1 MKLKAAALSV
11 AAIAA
16 LAGSANAD
24 VTVNFTEA
32 TWIGFNFSEIFS
44 PGELTGTLTGVSVDA
59 VLDASVSY
67 TYADDLCVYLDEIP
81 LSTGGQVQVGGFSN
95 LSALERYFWANG
107 ASDVPGT
114 TVIDTVT
121 LTTPIMMDGNLA
133 SVWLGNG
140 YGGTG
145 TSGTWTG
152 SITLHGVSEVPA
164 PGALAL
170 LGLGGLA
177 AARRRRN

>member
-1 MKLKAAALSV
+1 MNFKAAALSV

-16 LAGSANAD
+16 LAGTANAD
-24 VTVNFTEA
+24 VTVNFTNQ
-32 TWIGFNFSEIFS
+32 TFVGFNFNEIFA
-44 PGELTGTLTGVSVDA
+44 PGTLTGTLTGVSVDA
-59 VLDASVSY
+59 VLNASVAF

-81 LSTGGQVQVGGFSN
+81 LSTGGQLQVGGFSN
-95 LSALERYFWANG
+95 LSALERIFWANG
-107 ASDVPGT
+107 ASDLPGT
-114 TVIDTVT
+114 TVIDSVT
-121 LTTPIMMDGNLA
+121 LGTPILMDGNLA

-140 YGGTG
+140 YGAAG

-152 SITLHGVSEVPA
+152 SVTLLGVDVVPA
-164 PGALAL
+164 PGAFAL